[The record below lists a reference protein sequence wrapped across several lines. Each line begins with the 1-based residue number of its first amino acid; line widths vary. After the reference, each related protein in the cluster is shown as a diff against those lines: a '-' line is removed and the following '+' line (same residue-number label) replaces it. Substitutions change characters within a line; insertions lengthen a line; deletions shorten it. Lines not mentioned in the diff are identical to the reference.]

1 MRRPMPTLAAATA
14 LAFLVAGCSSDGAT
28 DAGDT
33 PLPTGTGRA
42 PTSTTSTT
50 ASSSSTSTSTPSVTS
65 GTSAPSTSTP
75 SGSSSGAGTS
85 TSVDTDATTSSGVN
99 SNGLPPGLTT
109 PEAKRA
115 EKFVRDYLTTYN
127 TAAKDPNE
135 MNALDRYADK
145 SCRVCTG
152 LKNSIADMK
161 SKKRRIASDQI
172 KVIKLVTDPTEDP
185 SILKVYAEVRQTPV
199 DVLDPSGKKVG
210 SVDVNG
216 KTTNSYDVRNG
227 DNVLKIIQIRRV
239 VGGIE

>member
-14 LAFLVAGCSSDGAT
+14 LAFLVAGCSSDGDT
-28 DAGDT
+28 EAGDT

-50 ASSSSTSTSTPSVTS
+50 ASPSATSTSTPSATS
-65 GTSAPSTSTP
+65 GTSAPSTGTP

-115 EKFVRDYLTTYN
+115 EAFLRRYLDTYN
-127 TAAKDPNE
+127 SAVKNPEKVDDLDSYAAPGCK
-135 MNALDRYADK
+135 
-145 SCRVCTG
+145 VCSSFRQ
-152 LKNSIADMK
+152 SIVDIA
-161 SKKRRIASDQI
+161 KKKQHLAGNQI
-172 KVIKLVTDPTEDP
+172 RVIKMVTDPTDDA
-185 SILKVYAEVRQTPV
+185 STLRVYAQVQQMRV
-199 DVLDPSGKKVG
+199 DVLDATGKKVS
-210 SVDVNG
+210 SVNNAG
-216 KTTNSYDVRNG
+216 MTTNAYDIRSRG
-227 DNVLKIIQIRRV
+227 GALKLMQISRV